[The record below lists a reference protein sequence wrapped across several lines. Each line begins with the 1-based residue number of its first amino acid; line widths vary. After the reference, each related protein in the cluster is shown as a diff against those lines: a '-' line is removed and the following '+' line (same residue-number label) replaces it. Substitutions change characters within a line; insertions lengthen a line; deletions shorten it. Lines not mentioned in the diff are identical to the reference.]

1 MNTNEFTIDCILRGL
16 AWKFENQIES
26 FRCLCSAIIFE
37 KNQNFGIDELRNQN
51 VETNSRLTW

>member
-26 FRCLCSAIIFE
+26 FRCLCSAINFE
-37 KNQNFGIDELRNQN
+37 KIVKFCY
-51 VETNSRLTW
+51 